1 MTNPFSRRR
10 YQQVTG
16 PASFDMPVSQGCTAR
31 QMRGELYE
39 RIAHALGERPNSH
52 RKQWEFCY
60 IYRVLE
66 TAGMLQPGKRGLVFG
81 AGREPL
87 VSAVAATGARVLAT
101 DMAPD
106 TAMENGWADTSQHA
120 WGKEALNERGLCPPE
135 LFDTNVDFRV
145 VDMNHIP
152 DDLGTFDFIWSACAF
167 EHLGSLRSGHD
178 FIMNAANL
186 LAPGGIGVHTTE
198 MNCSSNFKTLAKGST
213 VLFRQRDFR
222 QMAQELGERGFE
234 VCLNFDLGDEPLDHH
249 VDVAPYKSDEH
260 LKLQIARWV
269 TTSFGLVARK
279 PA

>member
-1 MTNPFSRRR
+1 
-10 YQQVTG
+10 
-16 PASFDMPVSQGCTAR
+16 
-31 QMRGELYE
+31 MRSAQFAQ
-39 RIAHALGERPNSH
+39 IAHIIGEVPNLH

-87 VSAVAATGARVLAT
+87 VAAFAARGVHVLAT

-106 TAMENGWADTSQHA
+106 LAEESGWADTSQHA
-120 WGKEALNERGLCPPE
+120 WGKEALNDRGLCPPE
-135 LFDTNVDFRV
+135 VFDANVEFRV

-152 DDLGTFDFIWSACAF
+152 EDLGTFDFVWSACAF
-167 EHLGSLRSGHD
+167 EHLRYLRCGHD

-186 LAPGGIGVHTTE
+186 LAPDRIGVHTTK

-213 VLFRQRDFR
+213 VLFRQQDFR
-222 QMAQELGERGFE
+222 KMAQKLGERGFN

-249 VDVAPYKSDEH
+249 VDVAPYKDDEH
-260 LKLQIARWV
+260 LKLQIAEWV
-269 TTSFGLVARK
+269 TTSFGLVAGR